1 MRFVAFDFETT
12 GFLPGVE
19 QITEIGA
26 VRFVDGVVDS
36 KFCTLVNP
44 GKPIPPTVV
53 RITGID
59 DAMVK
64 HSPKIES
71 LLESLAEFCG
81 DDIMI
86 AHNAPFDVQFLTAD
100 IKKYESSAPS
110 GIVLDTHAISKKVIP
125 GLANYKLGTLVQ
137 HFQIPSAEFH
147 RAEADA
153 TYCGKVFLKLIEK
166 ISVSGQAPAIENL
179 ISLSNNQA
187 LRFPQIERRPKQL
200 DLLSLL

>member
-1 MRFVAFDFETT
+1 MRFIAFDFETT
-12 GFLPGVE
+12 GFLPGIE

-26 VRFVDGVVDS
+26 VLFVDGVVDS

-53 RITGID
+53 RITGITD
-59 DAMVK
+59 EMVK
-64 HSPKIES
+64 HAPKIED

-100 IKKYESSAPS
+100 VKKYESSAPS
-110 GIVLDTHAISKKVIP
+110 GIVLDTHAISKKVMP

-153 TYCGKVFLKLIEK
+153 IYCGKVFLKLIEK

-200 DLLSLL
+200 NLL